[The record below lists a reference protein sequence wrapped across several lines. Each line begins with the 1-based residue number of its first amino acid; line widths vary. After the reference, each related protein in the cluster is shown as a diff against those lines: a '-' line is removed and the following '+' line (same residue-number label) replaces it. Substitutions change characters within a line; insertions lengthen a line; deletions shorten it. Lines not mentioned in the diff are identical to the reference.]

1 MTKPRIIQC
10 LTDIINN
17 NGAEN
22 YADAKRVEIVLNDML
37 SNGWLDMARK
47 SHAANADYISA
58 KDGIVGAIKAD
69 SWEKYRADHELSLVT
84 GLATEEE
91 LRAEWEAG
99 QPKPTDNGTKAQKN
113 TASTEETKKTRLNMA
128 DYADNNSGVWNNLSY
143 DDTAAQTKAMQDA
156 HKRMMS
162 EGRVVNIPESTLQKT
177 AESFPDLRG
186 MKKSERAPI
195 LKQKMTE
202 LKTDIRKFLNG
213 LKNGSFEFEINGNI
227 LEAKL
232 YDTGIK
238 EVMEKVTQDKANMLS
253 HSDQVFNNAEY
264 LYSLPDYEGNPNVY
278 RWNYFY
284 TPVQIG
290 DTTVGVRI
298 AIRDMKQTESGR
310 TESQIYNWG
319 IKKAPTLDGGSPEKT
334 SLSADVSSVG
344 ETDASLDGARRLPS
358 DGSVPGGVSSEASEA
373 SASTTSIPTTAQNV
387 KFHHMRGVWIEI
399 TSSSTLWK
407 LAARRAPCGAQNS
420 KTYF

>member
-1 MTKPRIIQC
+1 MYLIWSR
-10 LTDIINN
+10 LAW
-17 NGAEN
+17 GA
-22 YADAKRVEIVLNDML
+22 
-37 SNGWLDMARK
+37 
-47 SHAANADYISA
+47 
-58 KDGIVGAIKAD
+58 
-69 SWEKYRADHELSLVT
+69 
-84 GLATEEE
+84 
-91 LRAEWEAG
+91 
-99 QPKPTDNGTKAQKN
+99 
-113 TASTEETKKTRLNMA
+113 
-128 DYADNNSGVWNNLSY
+128 
-143 DDTAAQTKAMQDA
+143 
-156 HKRMMS
+156 
-162 EGRVVNIPESTLQKT
+162 
-177 AESFPDLRG
+177 
-186 MKKSERAPI
+186 
-195 LKQKMTE
+195 
-202 LKTDIRKFLNG
+202 
-213 LKNGSFEFEINGNI
+213 
-227 LEAKL
+227 L

-238 EVMEKVTQDKANMLS
+238 EVMEKVTEGKANMLS
-253 HSDQVFNNAEY
+253 HSDQIFSNAEY
-264 LYSLPDYEGNPNVY
+264 LYSLPGYEGNLNIY

-298 AIRDMKQTESGR
+298 AVRDMKQTESSR

-344 ETDASLDGARRLPS
+344 EIDTSLDGARRLPS

-407 LAARRAPCGAQNS
+407 LAARRAPCVAQNS